1 MVVNTAF
8 YSLREKKINQ
18 IFFETN
24 FVSQWLPEF
33 EWNRFKFLADFFQEV
48 VNGAIYVSGG
58 TFRGQS
64 IYFQKSKE
72 LFLPELGQKTFSFS
86 YQKVPWTTLKTD
98 VFSSIPKLWM
108 NGFSLENNSFRR
120 FLGILA
126 GKLRQGCQNDSLRR
140 QKSHW
145 RKWFFNSNHLI
156 LDIVISHWTQT
167 FGLWLKFLNRDI
179 NTAFSASSW
188 TASGEK
194 SF

>member
-1 MVVNTAF
+1 MVVKTAF

>member
-1 MVVNTAF
+1 MVTGIWVKPF
-8 YSLREKKINQ
+8 Q
-18 IFFETN
+18 IFGRF
-24 FVSQWLPEF
+24 FPRGCQWC
-33 EWNRFKFLADFFQEV
+33 NIRV
-48 VNGAIYVSGG
+48 
-58 TFRGQS
+58 RGNIS
-64 IYFQKSKE
+64 RSKYLFSKSKE

-108 NGFSLENNSFRR
+108 NGFSLEKNSFRR

>member
-98 VFSSIPKLWM
+98 VFSSIPKLSM